1 MMGKKFDFVTEL
13 GREGLC
19 YALAN
24 ANRMTPPVM
33 SEYMRHS
40 K

>member
-1 MMGKKFDFVTEL
+1 MGKKFDL
-13 GREGLC
+13 LAEGFY

-24 ANRMTPPVM
+24 ANRMTVPPM
-33 SEYMRHS
+33 STPPRRI

>member
-1 MMGKKFDFVTEL
+1 MGKKFDFVTEL
-13 GREGLC
+13 GKVGLC

-24 ANRMTPPVM
+24 ANRMTPPVVG
-33 SEYMRHS
+33 EYLRRA

>member
-1 MMGKKFDFVTEL
+1 MMGKKFNFVTEL
-13 GREGLC
+13 GREGFC

-24 ANRMTPPVM
+24 ANRMTPPSM
-33 SEYMRHS
+33 TEYMRRS